1 MLTVDTVCRL
11 QARERVAVVTC
22 GTFNAGEAA
31 VEMQVRLTP
40 HAEIKIAAG
49 KFLQVM
55 HAALSPPPKVKVL
68 LLLMMDGAVVA
79 CSMSLLSQCCCR

>member
-22 GTFNAGEAA
+22 GKFDAGEAA
-31 VEMQVRLTP
+31 DEMQVRLTL
-40 HAEIKIAAG
+40 HAEIRIAAG

-55 HAALSPPPKVKVL
+55 HAALSPPPKVKAL
-68 LLLMMDGAVVA
+68 LLLMMDGAVA